1 MPRRGDR
8 VRIVAAL
15 VPKPNLLAATA
26 PNVRDRELVELRNER
41 LGVRLEPALQTS
53 QAAHRRSSRGKAV
66 RSRHQIV
73 ASMKRLATPDVRP
86 NSQLGGKITKPLESC
101 SSTRPAVSEIFCQ
114 MVTSPGLPAKVSIPI
129 FPTDDVKPP
138 APDVM
143 RSRPSRGCPM
153 PLASIT
159 SSAT

>member
-41 LGVRLEPALQTS
+41 LGVGLEPALQTS

-73 ASMKRLATPDVRP
+73 ASMKRFATPGVKP
-86 NSQLGGKITKPLESC
+86 NSVFGEST
-101 SSTRPAVSEIFCQ
+101 TRPFSLCNSSCPAASED
-114 MVTSPGLPAKVSIPI
+114 L
-129 FPTDDVKPP
+129 
-138 APDVM
+138 
-143 RSRPSRGCPM
+143 
-153 PLASIT
+153 
-159 SSAT
+159 